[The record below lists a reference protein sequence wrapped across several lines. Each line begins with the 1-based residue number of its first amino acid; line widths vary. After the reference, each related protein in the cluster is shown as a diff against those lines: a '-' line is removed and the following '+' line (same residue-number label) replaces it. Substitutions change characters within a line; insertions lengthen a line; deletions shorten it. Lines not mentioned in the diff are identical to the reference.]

1 METEFGFM
9 KGNEVIICSDKDFLP
24 ILTAE
29 IQRCVLTAETVMA
42 DKSSPYFAMIKLPDG
57 QWENYPLDFHFKA
70 LILDAL
76 NTFVKNYVI

>member
-29 IQRCVLTAETVMA
+29 IQRCVLTA
-42 DKSSPYFAMIKLPDG
+42 DRKS
-57 QWENYPLDFHFKA
+57 
-70 LILDAL
+70 
-76 NTFVKNYVI
+76 VV